1 MIKDINFQMQNYHN
15 HTIRNINKY
24 SMTEFQIK
32 LSHESWDDLFVM
44 IITKML
50 IPFLNEKLIIIHG
63 LQHAQKS
70 VVFKK

>member
-1 MIKDINFQMQNYHN
+1 
-15 HTIRNINKY
+15 
-24 SMTEFQIK
+24 MTEFQIK